1 MDETLK
7 QYAMWKN
14 QSQKTTYGMILFIE
28 MFRRKKISRDKGV
41 EIDCKEYK
49 GAGNVLGMMEMVKNS
64 LNGVGCA
71 TL

>member
-1 MDETLK
+1 MLCER
-7 QYAMWKN
+7 N
-14 QSQKTTYGMILFIE
+14 RSQKTTYGMILFIE

-49 GAGNVLGMMEMVKNS
+49 GAGNVLGMMEMFKSS
-64 LNGVGCA
+64 LNCVGCA